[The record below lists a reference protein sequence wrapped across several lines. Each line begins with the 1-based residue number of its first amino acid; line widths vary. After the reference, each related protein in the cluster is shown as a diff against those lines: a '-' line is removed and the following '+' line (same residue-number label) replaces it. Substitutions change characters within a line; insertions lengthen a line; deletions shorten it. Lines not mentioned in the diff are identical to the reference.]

1 MVGTEAEGDS
11 VNRLVWKVFTIV
23 TGVVYS
29 LPLLFGTSSGQVET
43 STRFTLPLEAI
54 DVLGLIGFSWHVRIG
69 WRWLWKVVFVAHVV
83 VLVILTPFSIYISL
97 LTPLPEVAAWVW
109 RLFMTLGGVFLV
121 LWFLQLYALFRYAFR
136 EDQLWNRPAAI

>member
-1 MVGTEAEGDS
+1 MQVVGTEAEGDS

-43 STRFTLPLEAI
+43 STRFTLPL
-54 DVLGLIGFSWHVRIG
+54 IG